1 MSPQK
6 QYLNAI
12 RALAAYSEAEDNP
25 LQGPAFVKLIN
36 ELFAAI
42 GDLRIEGV
50 SRGKRQAM
58 QQILTRF
65 TSC

>member
-6 QYLNAI
+6 QYLNTM
-12 RALAAYSEAEDNP
+12 RALAAYSEGEDNP
-25 LQGPAFVKLIN
+25 LQGPVFVKLVT

-42 GDLRIEGV
+42 DDLRIEGL
-50 SRGKRQAM
+50 SSGKRQAT

-65 TSC
+65 TSY